1 MEERRFG
8 SERNMADHSENND
21 IHLREKTD
29 ENEKGI
35 IMQSSLPTEDSTDL
49 AVEQSKPSEGE
60 FCHQAFEGESLLA
73 ESDVGVVKQTD
84 SQIKQELCPRS
95 PQGDVSEVN
104 GIAMSCVIPSAPD
117 AGSNLDARNPC
128 EFRATGKSDTLVS
141 SPSLDN
147 QEMELSVS
155 AQLEILSFGRLH
167 NMSQNPEDGPS
178 QQSDLCSDLPQVDA
192 KLHDA
197 AAGEQDSEDNSSSSE
212 DTSSE
217 SDSDSTSSS
226 SILLAILSE
235 GEDGDPEPGEKK
247 KPHPIKS
254 KDELMLEDLPKVDE
268 VNIVLPEEVQKEPI
282 GVVCS
287 IIDQLVIVES
297 RANMPPVNEETILF
311 RKNRNSIGQVFEVF
325 GPVCHP
331 FYVLRFNSPED
342 ICAKGIEL
350 QELLFFAPAVKDFT
364 QYIFAERLKDKGS
377 DASWRNDQEPP
388 LEALDFSDDEK
399 EKEAKQRKKKKPQ
412 NHGDKNTRA
421 GGKEDGQASQQ
432 ARVKSIRGR
441 GFRHSPG
448 RGYDHYSSAGF
459 ENPGNYGFPQP
470 SGSFS
475 PPFNQRSPCA
485 PPSLH
490 PASNTMH
497 SQPPMH
503 NPMMPYP
510 YSPSFWPPMCN
521 DMPTF
526 LSHPPPPPPPHI
538 PPPPSFPPHPIST
551 SWSESNVRHPPCFP
565 NSSFSCYPN
574 ASPSRNPNAQF
585 SPRLP
590 PQGQP
595 DVYRP
600 PY

>member
-1 MEERRFG
+1 
-8 SERNMADHSENND
+8 MADHSENND
-21 IHLREKTD
+21 IQLHEKTD
-29 ENEKGI
+29 ENDEGI
-35 IMQSSLPTEDSTDL
+35 IWQSSLPTEDSTDL

-60 FCHQAFEGESLLA
+60 FCHQAFEGESLVA

-84 SQIKQELCPRS
+84 SQIQQELCPRS
-95 PQGDVSEVN
+95 PQGDGSEVN
-104 GIAMSCVIPSAPD
+104 GKAMPCVIATTLD
-117 AGSNLDARNPC
+117 AGSNLDARNPS
-128 EFRATGKSDTLVS
+128 EFRATEKGDALVS
-141 SPSLDN
+141 SPTFTDN

-155 AQLEILSFGRLH
+155 AQLEILSFGRLQ
-167 NMSQNPEDGPS
+167 NMSQNPEDEPG
-178 QQSDLCSDLPQVDA
+178 QQSDRCSDLPQVDA
-192 KLHDA
+192 A
-197 AAGEQDSEDNSSSSE
+197 AEVQDSEGDSSSSE

-226 SILLAILSE
+226 SSSLLLAIISE
-235 GEDGDPEPGEKK
+235 AEDDDQEPGEKK
-247 KPHPIKS
+247 KPHPIKT
-254 KDELMLEDLPKVDE
+254 KDELMLEDLPNVEE

-297 RANMPPVNEETILF
+297 RENMPPVNEETILF
-311 RKNRNSIGQVFEVF
+311 RKNRSSIGQVFEVF

-388 LEALDFSDDEK
+388 NEALDFSDDDK

-421 GGKEDGQASQQ
+421 GGKEDGQVSQQ

-441 GFRHSPG
+441 GFHHNPG
-448 RGYDHYSSAGF
+448 RGFDPYSSARF
-459 ENPGNYGFPQP
+459 ENPANYGFPQP
-470 SGSFS
+470 SGSYN
-475 PPFNQRSPCA
+475 PPFNQRPPGA

-490 PASNTMH
+490 PANSTMH
-497 SQPPMH
+497 SQPAMH
-503 NPMMPYP
+503 NPMMSYQ

-521 DMPTF
+521 DLPPF
-526 LSHPPPPPPPHI
+526 LSPPPPPPPPPPHI
-538 PPPPSFPPHPIST
+538 PPPPPSFPPHPIS
-551 SWSESNVRHPPCFP
+551 WPESNVRHPPCFP

-574 ASPSRNPNAQF
+574 ASPSRMPNSQF

-595 DVYRP
+595 DYRP